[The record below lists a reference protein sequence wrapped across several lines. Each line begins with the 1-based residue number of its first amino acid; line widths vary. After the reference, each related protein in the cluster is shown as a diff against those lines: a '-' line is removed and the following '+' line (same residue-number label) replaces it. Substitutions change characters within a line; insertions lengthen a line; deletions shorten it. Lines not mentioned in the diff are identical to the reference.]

1 MISPHLDDGVFSC
14 GTLMSMHSSVTV
26 VTVFAGIPAGTPML
40 TDWDKLAGF
49 GDANEA
55 MLARREEDRRA
66 LDVFSAHPV
75 WLDFLDGQYHVHTSV
90 DALRATLEGVIARLH
105 PRHIFFPAGLFHS
118 DHELV
123 HRTAMKMFRS
133 FPEHGWWM
141 YEEALYRRIPGLL
154 QQRLVQLLGE
164 GVRATPVSL
173 CDTVG
178 MELKRVGAQR
188 YVSQLRALKYRT
200 GNYGDI
206 FEAERYWRL
215 EDAGP

>member
-14 GTLMSMHSSVTV
+14 GTLMAMHSSVTV
-26 VTVFAGIPAGTPML
+26 VTVFAGIPMEKTALPE
-40 TDWDKLAGF
+40 WDRLAGF
-49 GDANEA
+49 NDAREA
-55 MLARREEDRRA
+55 MLSRREEDRKA
-66 LDVFSAHPV
+66 LHVFSAHPV
-75 WLDFLDGQYHVHTSV
+75 WLDFLDSQYQAQASV
-90 DALRATLEGVIARLH
+90 DALRAMLEEVIAHLR
-105 PRHIFFPAGLFHS
+105 PQHIFFPAGLFHS

-123 HRTAMKMFRS
+123 HRTVMKMYRS
-133 FPEHGWWM
+133 FPQQSWWM

-164 GVRATPVSL
+164 GVRATPISL
-173 CDTVG
+173 CDKVG

-200 GNYGDI
+200 GSYGDI

-215 EDAGP
+215 EDA